1 VSDNVR
7 VSVVVTAGD
16 TDTNLAAAAYS
27 ALASDLRE
35 LEVLVM
41 DASSTDR
48 AASVLRNTDDP
59 RLIKVRLRPGQGHTR
74 LRNIG
79 VARARAPYVAF
90 LDANDLLNPSWLP
103 AALGAL
109 ERTREAGFAFA
120 DFEYINAAGGVTR
133 RSGIAQFP
141 GFSSLVT
148 EALTDEWRLVRQR
161 HLARGLLY
169 ENFIGRSGVVVRR
182 ELFAE
187 IGPFDETVACCADL
201 DLWFRLAHHC
211 DALYSG
217 EVSYSSREMSGG
229 DSSEAIQAS
238 EDCISVLRRE
248 KTRWSERGARRQL
261 DRRIADQLASIAH
274 EERRRQH
281 RLRSTALFAYAF
293 ATCPDV
299 RWLSGMLGSIV
310 G

>member
-7 VSVVVTAGD
+7 VSVVVTVDD
-16 TDTNLAAAAYS
+16 TDSHLQAAAHS

-35 LEVLVM
+35 LEVLVL
-41 DASSTDR
+41 DASPSDR
-48 AASVLRNTDDP
+48 ATSAFHNTRDP
-59 RLIKVRLRPGQGHTR
+59 RLVKVRLRPGQGLTR

-79 VARARAPYVAF
+79 VARATAPYVAF
-90 LDANDLLNPSWLP
+90 LDANDLLNPRWLG
-103 AALGAL
+103 AAVGAL
-109 ERTREAGFAFA
+109 ERTPEAGFAFA
-120 DFEYINAAGGVTR
+120 DFEYIDAAGCLTR
-133 RSGIAQFP
+133 PSGIAQFP

-148 EALTDEWRLVRQR
+148 EPLTDDWRLVRQK

-182 ELFAE
+182 KLFAQ
-187 IGPFDETVACCADL
+187 IGPLDESVARCADV

-211 DALYSG
+211 DALYTR
-217 EVSYSSREMSGG
+217 EVSCSSRQMPGG
-229 DSSEAIQAS
+229 DRREAIQAS

-248 KTRWSERGARRQL
+248 KTRWNERNARRQL
-261 DRRIADQLASIAH
+261 DRRIAEKLASVAH
-274 EERRRQH
+274 EERQRGH
-281 RLRSTALFAYAF
+281 RLRSTAMFAYAF
-293 ATCPDV
+293 VTYPNV